1 MMRCLVL
8 LVSMHLSAALPAAQP
23 HADIDGSSDGGEALM
38 LSPLIASGRLD
49 EALERSRVVEP
60 GTGEAMGEAGFITT
74 DAERTKHM
82 FYWFFPAQNGNA
94 SAPLVVWLQ
103 GGPGGSSL
111 FGLFSEMGPYTLT
124 EDLQPVKRNVTWNK
138 DNAMLFI
145 DNPVGAGFSF
155 TDLPDGFCNDS
166 KGCVAK
172 NLYSLLSQFYTLHE
186 HMQSNPLYITGESYG
201 GHYVCFSLQS
211 FEWRYDD
218 YHHRSQAAR
227 GARYRALVRTLCART
242 KKSVQAVATG

>member
-1 MMRCLVL
+1 MPDMRCLFL
-8 LVSMHLSAALPAAQP
+8 LVFAHLGAALPAAP
-23 HADIDGSSDGGEALM
+23 SHADDSSDSTGEALM

-49 EALERSRVVEP
+49 EALELSRVIEP
-60 GTGEAMGEAGFITT
+60 ATGEAMGEAGFITT
-74 DAERTKHM
+74 DAERSKHM
-82 FYWFFPAQNGNA
+82 FYWFFPAQNGNE

-111 FGLFSEMGPYTLT
+111 FGLFSEMGPYSLT

-155 TDLPDGFCNDS
+155 TDVPDGFCTDS
-166 KGCVAK
+166 KGCVAE

-186 HMQSNPLYITGESYG
+186 HLQANPLYITGESYG
-201 GHYVCFSLQS
+201 GHYVRFSLHS
-211 FEWRYDD
+211 F
-218 YHHRSQAAR
+218 Q
-227 GARYRALVRTLCART
+227 
-242 KKSVQAVATG
+242 K